1 MCYNNIMKQ
10 ILFLS
15 VFLLTSCEQNIIY
28 RGTKVDKDDFNFIKS
43 KSNKQTLSKS
53 HVIDKIGYPSIV
65 LSDNHWIYIYQEVK
79 KQSFLVPKILFSEAV
94 IVTFNNNNILYKIS
108 RQSLNTDINK
118 HLEKDTTKINDQ
130 DLTFLKQMYH
140 NMYKIGQKQ

>member
-1 MCYNNIMKQ
+1 MKR

-43 KSNKQTLSKS
+43 NCNKQTLSKS
-53 HVIDKIGYPSIV
+53 DIIYKIGYPSII
-65 LSDNHWIYIYQEVK
+65 LSDNHWIYLYQEVT
-79 KQSFLVPKILFSEAV
+79 KQSFFTPKILFSEAV
-94 IVTFNNNNILYKIS
+94 VITFNNNNTLDKIS
-108 RQSLNTDINK
+108 RQSLSTDISK
-118 HLEKDTTKINDQ
+118 YIEKDKTKINDQ

-140 NMYKIGQKQ
+140 NMYKIGQKR